1 MPDPLANLPP
11 RFLRT
16 PEAAR
21 FLGLSG
27 RTLEKHRTFGTG
39 PTYRKIGGR
48 VVYRIEDLQ
57 RWADLGVRTSTSDP
71 GTAAIRVPKPAGR

>member
-1 MPDPLANLPP
+1 MGLIHSGCVKEH
-11 RFLRT
+11 RR
-16 PEAAR
+16 AAGS
-21 FLGLSG
+21 FNGA
-27 RTLEKHRTFGTG
+27 TG

-57 RWADLGVRTSTSDP
+57 RWADLGVRTSTSDS